1 MVGLFL
7 LTLAVCH
14 GVSAYTIQEPDTK
27 HDELL
32 YRDLEL
38 LDQILKKVNIDD
50 TDEPRKMDLV
60 GTPVK
65 QSSTNNAAGL
75 PEGAIDGNRNSN
87 YNGRSCSSTKFQRN
101 PFWQVDLQTEHCIS
115 KVTVLNRGDCC
126 QSRLQGVLVRAGPS
140 SIVSKNPACGIRV
153 TKQEAAVAGDTIVR
167 ECERPLR
174 ARYITLGILSRKA
187 IITVCEV
194 EAYELPMLYCIDECE
209 SDPCQ
214 NGATCEDGLG
224 EFSCICESG
233 FTGALCETISFAGET
248 ELNIVGNDAGQSS
261 VTKDADIRQPGKPN
275 DGKFTESS
283 LIGEDG
289 TISSGSCTITEPE
302 RNPYWVVMLDQ
313 NEEEHC
319 ISHVSILNR
328 GDGDSQL
335 LTGAVVRVGSVS
347 PRGDISDNSL
357 CGLPVTAEQASV
369 PGGTIY
375 FECDP
380 PVNGMFL
387 FVTIPSQQA
396 TLQLCEVRVWEMSM
410 DQCIRDTDPCDSD
423 PCQNGATCV
432 KDADAFSCTCA
443 AGFTGPLCETVSFE
457 GETELNIVGN
467 EAGPSSYGDDL
478 NYRSDS
484 KKANDG
490 KFTDS
495 SLMGGDGTIS
505 SGSCLITEPQR
516 NPMWGVKLDPNGE
529 EQHCISHVSI
539 LNRGDGDSQLLTG
552 AVVRVGSAHPPYG
565 DFSDNSLCGLPVT
578 AEQASVPGGTIY
590 FECDPPANGMFLF
603 VIIPSE
609 QATLQLC
616 EVRVWEMSMDQC
628 IRDTDP
634 CDSDPC
640 QNGAACVKDA
650 DAFSCT
656 CAAGFTGPLCET
668 VNFEGETEL
677 NIVGNEAGQSSYAE
691 DSNFNSDYKKA
702 NDGKFADSSLM
713 GGDGTI
719 SSGSCIVTA
728 PERNPFWGVRL
739 DQNEEEH
746 CISHV
751 SILNRGDGDSE
762 LLTGAVVRVGSV
774 HPPYADISDNSL
786 CGLPVTAEQASVP
799 GGTIYFECDPPVNG
813 LLLFVTI
820 PSEQATLQL
829 CEVRVWETSMD
840 QCIRDT
846 DPCDSDPCQNGATC
860 VKGAD
865 AFSCTCAAGFTGP
878 LCETVSFEGET
889 ELNIVGNEAGQSSYG
904 DDSNIHNEN
913 GKANDGKFTD
923 SSLMGGDGTISSGSC
938 IVTDPDPDP
947 FWGVLLDPNEE
958 EHCISHVSILN
969 RGDGDNE
976 LLTGAVVRVGPIH
989 PGIGDI
995 SYNSLCG
1002 LPVTAEQAS
1011 VPGGTIYFECDP
1023 PVKGMFLFVTIPI
1036 EQATLQLC
1044 EVRVWEMSMDQ
1055 CIVSFEGERELNIVG
1070 NEAGPSSYAED
1081 LNFYRDSKKANDGK
1095 YTDSSL
1101 MGGDGTISSG
1111 SCLITE
1117 PERNPF
1123 WGVFLDPNGEHCI
1136 SHVSILNR
1144 GDGDSELLT
1153 GAVVRVGLVNPP
1165 YADISDNS
1173 LCGLPVTA
1181 EQASVPGGTIYF
1193 ECDPPVKGMFL
1204 FVTIPSEQ
1212 ATLQLCEVRVWEMSM
1227 DQCIRVSFAGE
1238 TELNIVGND
1247 AGQSSATKGST
1258 VRQPGKPND
1267 GKFTESS
1274 LIGEDGTISS
1284 GSCTITELERNP
1296 FWGVTLDPNEEE
1308 HCISHVSIL
1317 NRGDGDSELLTG
1329 AVVRVG
1335 HFHPGI
1341 GDISDNSLCGLPVT
1355 AEQASVPGG
1364 TVYFEC
1370 DPPVNGMF
1378 LFVTIPSEQATL
1390 QLCEVRVWEKSMDQ
1404 CIRDTD
1410 PCDSDPCQNGATCV
1424 KDADA
1429 FSCTCAAGFTGP
1441 LCETVYFEGEAE
1453 LNIVGNNGGQSS
1465 NVRLKDSNG
1474 YSDFRKA
1481 NDGKFTD
1488 SSLMEGESGGSCT
1501 ITEPERNP
1509 YWGVRLDPNDE
1520 EQHCISHVSI
1530 LNRGD
1535 GDSELLTGAVVRVG
1549 HFHPGIGDISDNSLC
1564 GLPVTAEQAS
1574 VPGGTIYFEC
1584 DPPVNGMFLFV
1595 TIPSEQAT
1603 LQLCEVRVWEMS
1615 MDQCIRDTDPCDSD
1629 PCQNGATC
1637 VKDADAFSCT
1647 CAAGFTGP
1655 LCETD
1660 IDECASEPCHNG
1672 ATCQDGINEVSC
1684 TCADGFTGG
1693 LCETNIDDCASD
1705 PCENGATCADGI
1717 NEVSCTC
1724 AKGFTGALCETNI
1737 DECASD
1743 PCHNGATCADGINE
1757 VSCTCVE
1764 GFIGALCETNIDE
1777 CASDPCQNGA
1787 TCQDGINEVS
1797 CTCVE
1802 GFTGSLC
1809 ETDIDDCASD
1819 PCHNGATCQDGIHEV
1834 SCTCAD
1840 GFTGGLCET
1849 NIDDC
1854 ASDPCENGATCAD
1867 GINEVTCTCAK
1878 GFTGALCETNIDE
1891 CASDPCRH
1899 GATCQD
1905 GINKVSC
1912 TCVEGFTGPL
1922 CETDI
1927 HECSSDPCQNGATC
1941 VDGINEVTCTCAAG
1955 FTGGLCETNI
1965 DDCVS
1970 DPCQNGATCQDGVNE
1985 VACTCAEGFTGD
1997 FCETNIDEC
2006 ASDPCHNGATCA
2018 DGINEVSCT
2027 CVEGFTG
2034 PLCETD
2040 IHECS
2045 SDPCQNGATCV
2056 DGINQVTCTCAA
2068 GFTGGLCET
2077 NIDDCVSDPCQ
2088 NGATCQDGVN
2098 EVACTCAEGFTGD
2111 FCETNFDECA
2121 SDPCL
2126 NGATCEDG
2134 VNEVSCTCV
2143 EGFTGPLCETDIDEC
2158 SSDPCQNGAT
2168 CVDGINEVTCT
2179 CAAGFTGGLCE
2190 TNIDDCVSDP
2200 CQNGATCQD
2209 GVNEVACTCAEGFT
2223 GDFCETN
2230 FDDCASEPCLNGATC
2245 EDGVNEVSCTCAE
2258 GFTGPLCETDI
2269 HECSSDPCQNGATCV
2284 DGINTV
2290 TCSCAAG
2297 FTGSLCETDIDEC
2310 GSSPCQ
2316 NGVCHDEVDG
2326 FRCECSPGYEGT
2338 FCETSIDECASDPC
2352 LNGATCA
2359 DGINEVTCTCAEGF
2373 TGPLCET
2380 DIDECASIPC
2390 LNGAT
2395 CEDGTNEVSCTCAEG
2410 FAGPRCET
2418 VLPKNQCDSDPCMND
2433 GICIPEADSFSC
2445 DCAQGFQGNTCDI
2458 NIDECAS
2465 NPCQNGGTCVDGI
2478 NKVSCTCAEGY
2489 TGVLCQIAVSQTKE
2503 SACDSSPC
2511 QNGVCLD
2518 EEDGFSCECSS
2529 GYEGDLC
2536 ETKSNGCIENP
2547 CKNGICIKDGLG
2559 GSRCI
2564 CSPGYEGVACEINTD
2579 ECASDPCQNGAACVD
2594 GVNQVSCECLE
2605 GFFGPLCESS
2615 SPVKLET
2622 PMVPVGPE
2630 ISEVNAETSLLQ
2642 VNLITAYC
2650 IKKVVVKK
2658 RGDCTSDRLTG
2669 AVVRAGTSSTGL
2681 NNGMCGSALTA
2692 QQAEVRRSTVDFVC
2706 DPPLTAQFVTVD
2718 IPLLRVTQQQMCEVT
2733 VEQAIPG
2740 PC

>member
-1227 DQCIRVSFAGE
+1227 DQCIR
-1238 TELNIVGND
+1238 
-1247 AGQSSATKGST
+1247 
-1258 VRQPGKPND
+1258 
-1267 GKFTESS
+1267 
-1274 LIGEDGTISS
+1274 
-1284 GSCTITELERNP
+1284 
-1296 FWGVTLDPNEEE
+1296 
-1308 HCISHVSIL
+1308 
-1317 NRGDGDSELLTG
+1317 
-1329 AVVRVG
+1329 
-1335 HFHPGI
+1335 
-1341 GDISDNSLCGLPVT
+1341 
-1355 AEQASVPGG
+1355 
-1364 TVYFEC
+1364 
-1370 DPPVNGMF
+1370 
-1378 LFVTIPSEQATL
+1378 
-1390 QLCEVRVWEKSMDQ
+1390 
-1404 CIRDTD
+1404 
-1410 PCDSDPCQNGATCV
+1410 
-1424 KDADA
+1424 
-1429 FSCTCAAGFTGP
+1429 
-1441 LCETVYFEGEAE
+1441 
-1453 LNIVGNNGGQSS
+1453 
-1465 NVRLKDSNG
+1465 
-1474 YSDFRKA
+1474 
-1481 NDGKFTD
+1481 
-1488 SSLMEGESGGSCT
+1488 
-1501 ITEPERNP
+1501 
-1509 YWGVRLDPNDE
+1509 
-1520 EQHCISHVSI
+1520 
-1530 LNRGD
+1530 
-1535 GDSELLTGAVVRVG
+1535 
-1549 HFHPGIGDISDNSLC
+1549 
-1564 GLPVTAEQAS
+1564 
-1574 VPGGTIYFEC
+1574 
-1584 DPPVNGMFLFV
+1584 
-1595 TIPSEQAT
+1595 
-1603 LQLCEVRVWEMS
+1603 
-1615 MDQCIRDTDPCDSD
+1615 DTDPCDSD

>member
-878 LCETVSFEGET
+878 LCET
-889 ELNIVGNEAGQSSYG
+889 
-904 DDSNIHNEN
+904 
-913 GKANDGKFTD
+913 
-923 SSLMGGDGTISSGSC
+923 
-938 IVTDPDPDP
+938 
-947 FWGVLLDPNEE
+947 
-958 EHCISHVSILN
+958 
-969 RGDGDNE
+969 
-976 LLTGAVVRVGPIH
+976 
-989 PGIGDI
+989 
-995 SYNSLCG
+995 
-1002 LPVTAEQAS
+1002 
-1011 VPGGTIYFECDP
+1011 
-1023 PVKGMFLFVTIPI
+1023 
-1036 EQATLQLC
+1036 
-1044 EVRVWEMSMDQ
+1044 
-1055 CIVSFEGERELNIVG
+1055 
-1070 NEAGPSSYAED
+1070 
-1081 LNFYRDSKKANDGK
+1081 
-1095 YTDSSL
+1095 
-1101 MGGDGTISSG
+1101 
-1111 SCLITE
+1111 
-1117 PERNPF
+1117 
-1123 WGVFLDPNGEHCI
+1123 
-1136 SHVSILNR
+1136 
-1144 GDGDSELLT
+1144 
-1153 GAVVRVGLVNPP
+1153 
-1165 YADISDNS
+1165 
-1173 LCGLPVTA
+1173 
-1181 EQASVPGGTIYF
+1181 
-1193 ECDPPVKGMFL
+1193 
-1204 FVTIPSEQ
+1204 
-1212 ATLQLCEVRVWEMSM
+1212 
-1227 DQCIRVSFAGE
+1227 VSFAGE